1 MRPFTARTIFVEI
14 DAQGLGEKDIRIA
27 HRVQLLKIKL
37 ACAVQHPFSEALLVV
52 ITSEMVVGGTVGI
65 VPLDQGSHVTPVA
78 FDIQYSW
85 IPPANINGNYKFHA
99 RKLDAENAPHHIPG
113 TYIFFMEFH
122 APH

>member
-1 MRPFTARTIFVEI
+1 MRPFSAKTIFVEI
-14 DAQGLGEKDIRIA
+14 DAQGLGEIDIRIT
-27 HRVQLLKIKL
+27 HRVPLLKINL
-37 ACAVQHPFSEALLVV
+37 ACAVQHPFSEDLLLV

-78 FDIQYSW
+78 VDIQYSW

-99 RKLDAENAPHHIPG
+99 RKLDAENAPPQIPG
-113 TYIFFMEFH
+113 SYIFFIEFH

>member
-1 MRPFTARTIFVEI
+1 MRPFTAKTIFVEI
-14 DAQGLGEKDIRIA
+14 DAQGLGEIDIRIA